1 MSAKF
6 GPAGTGDSFKELK
19 YKSSLDVPEYLA
31 KIGLDAFEYQCG
43 RGVNIGTEKAVAL
56 GKLASEKGITLSLHA
71 PYYISMSSVEEEKR
85 LNSVNYILASANAVN
100 AMGGNRIVV
109 HTGSCGKISRQQ
121 ALELAK
127 DTMRLALNALD
138 SEGLSHIHICPETM
152 GKVNQLGTLDE
163 VMALCEL
170 DERLIPCIDF
180 GHLNAR
186 DLGILKTKEDFEKVF
201 DTIENRLGGFRLKNF
216 HSHFS
221 KIEYTTG
228 GEKRH
233 LTFEDTVF
241 GPDFEPLMEIT
252 AKKGCSPTFIC
263 ESAGT
268 QAEDAKT
275 MKNYYL
281 GIKGGQE

>member
-6 GPAGTGDSFKELK
+6 GPAGTSDSFKAMG
-19 YKSSLDVPEYLA
+19 YKHSLQVPEYVV
-31 KIGLDAFEYQCG
+31 KMGLDCFEYQCG
-43 RGVNIGTEKAVAL
+43 RGVNIGLDKAKLL
-56 GKLASEKGITLSLHA
+56 GQAAKEKGITLSLHA

-85 LNSVNYILASANAVN
+85 LNSVNYILASARAVN
-100 AMGGNRIVV
+100 AMGGDRIIV
-109 HTGSCGKISRQQ
+109 HTGSCGKISRGE

-127 DTMRLALNALD
+127 DTMRLSLEALD
-138 SEGLSHIHICPETM
+138 REGLSNIHICPETM

-163 VMALCEL
+163 VLQLCKL

-186 DLGILKTKEDFEKVF
+186 DLGILKDKSDFEKIF
-201 DTIENRLGGFRLKNF
+201 IAIRDNLGTDRLKCF

-221 KIEYTTG
+221 KIEYSQG

-241 GPDFEPLMEIT
+241 GPDFEPVMELT
-252 AKKGCSPTFIC
+252 AKYGCSPTFIC

-268 QAEDAKT
+268 QAEDAKK
-275 MKNYYL
+275 MKDYY
-281 GIKGGQE
+281 ERVSV

>member
-1 MSAKF
+1 MPKF
-6 GPAGTGDSFKELK
+6 GPAGNSESFAALG
-19 YKSSLDVPEYLA
+19 YKNSLQVPEY
-31 KIGLDAFEYQCG
+31 IVRMGLDCYEYQCG
-43 RGVNIGTEKAVAL
+43 RGVNIGEDKARQLGEKAKAAGV
-56 GKLASEKGITLSLHA
+56 SLSLHA

-85 LNSVNYILASANAVN
+85 LNSINYILASAKAVN
-100 AMGGNRIVV
+100 AMGGDRIVV
-109 HTGSCGKISRQQ
+109 HTGSCGKISREQ
-121 ALELAK
+121 ALTLAL
-127 DTMRLALNALD
+127 DTMKKALDALD

-152 GKVNQLGTLDE
+152 GKVNQLGTLNE
-163 VMALCEL
+163 VLELCRL

-186 DLGILKTKEDFEKVF
+186 DLGVLKTTADFENIFTSIK
-201 DTIENRLGGFRLKNF
+201 NALGTDRLKCF

-241 GPDFEPLMEIT
+241 GPDFEPVMELT
-252 AKKGCSPTFIC
+252 YKYGCDPTFIC

-268 QAEDAKT
+268 QAEDAKQ
-275 MKNYYL
+275 MKDYYL
-281 GIKGGQE
+281 SLTK